1 MNVNIFSAVFV
12 EKKHLKRK
20 IISKVKKNTSI
31 KREKKFL
38 YLNNKIFKRKKT
50 SKNK

>member
-20 IISKVKKNTSI
+20 IISKVKK
-31 KREKKFL
+31 KHF
-38 YLNNKIFKRKKT
+38 NKERKKI
-50 SKNK
+50 SLFK